1 MREGSGQANPS
12 VTDIGET
19 VGTILADH
27 SYRTSGRKVVG
38 PGKKHR
44 KEWTDRGENLSG
56 LGKDRPAPK
65 RT

>member
-1 MREGSGQANPS
+1 M
-12 VTDIGET
+12 TDIGET

-27 SYRTSGRKVVG
+27 SYRPSGRKVVG